1 MASRPGTRI
10 VRGVTSKKKADI
22 EQAATL
28 QRAGQNAYKVG
39 DLQGA
44 IQSFTQALVA
54 NNEDTGILDN
64 RAATYCKLKQYSQA
78 RADARAMV
86 KLAPNDDRGYLR
98 LAKVLCLDGNFEKA
112 RDIYEYALQKLPADH
127 SGREVLEQ
135 LLKKLQDKLAGGNRR
150 DPFTILPLEIAELTL
165 RHLSFKQIVAILRVC
180 KGWSR
185 FLGGLNSLWMH
196 VDLTGARS
204 RVPWTSVRNYI
215 HRSRAQL
222 TNATITNLA
231 PSTTPKVLDML
242 SRCPQLEHLEWM
254 VPHDQPKEFYLQ
266 IKKFQRLRG
275 LVCGADISLSHACV
289 GSILSTLSKLE
300 KAAFLSV
307 WDNPTPGPLTT
318 SPWPKLHP
326 NMKSL
331 TIGSSQPDP
340 HGFLFPELIP
350 GLGSAVYPNLE
361 ELRVVWGPARS
372 ESFRFDPVQE
382 EEHLPPIRIL
392 DLRGAAVR
400 IDFYSILPTSL
411 ETLRLFS
418 GSIKAPLGGYPYV
431 GGDILAPGAN
441 KLPSLK
447 TLIFNDT
454 PWVNSY
460 TLTLFLLH
468 SEAPLRT
475 LHVNLCHNMN
485 SEDFINILNDLDEMN
500 PKLKELT
507 ELGVACMAGMDDR
520 GVENLS
526 AVLPNLKILDL
537 SQTRITG
544 CTIRMF
550 ADARNDELAVEKLD
564 GLIIKGCDG
573 VSRDAIDYGRQ
584 MGLKIV
590 T

>member
-1 MASRPGTRI
+1 MASRSGTRI

-22 EQAATL
+22 DKAAAL
-28 QRAGQNAYKVG
+28 QRAGQNAYKFG

-44 IQSFTQALVA
+44 IESFTQALVA

-64 RAATYCKLKQYSQA
+64 RAATYCKLKLYSQA

-98 LAKVLCLDGNFEKA
+98 LAKVLCLDGNFDKA

-127 SGREVLEQ
+127 QGRKVLEQ

-165 RHLSFKQIVAILRVC
+165 RRFSFKQIVAILRVC

-185 FLGGLNSLWMH
+185 FLGGLPSLWMH

-222 TNATITNLA
+222 TNATITNLV

-242 SRCPQLEHLEWM
+242 SRCPQLEHLELM
-254 VPHDQPKEFYLQ
+254 VPHDQPQEFYVK
-266 IKKFQRLRG
+266 ITEFRRLKSI
-275 LVCGADISLSHACV
+275 VCGADISLSHACV

-300 KAAFLSV
+300 KVAFLRV
-307 WDNPTPGPLTT
+307 WDKGEGPRPTST
-318 SPWPKLHP
+318 WPQHLP
-326 NMKSL
+326 NMKSV
-331 TIGSSQPDP
+331 TIGSPQENP
-340 HGFLFPELIP
+340 HGLSFPDVLP
-350 GLGSAVYPNLE
+350 GLGLSAYPNLE
-361 ELRVVWGPARS
+361 ELRLVWDHARS
-372 ESFRFDPVQE
+372 KSYRFDPVQE
-382 EEHLPPIRIL
+382 EEHLPPLRIL
-392 DLRGAAVR
+392 DLRGAAVQHN
-400 IDFYSILPTSL
+400 FYSILPTSL

-418 GSIKAPLGGYPYV
+418 GSIETPHLGGN
-431 GGDILAPGAN
+431 LLTPGEN
-441 KLPSLK
+441 ELPNLK

-454 PWVNSY
+454 PWVNQS
-460 TLTLFLLH
+460 TLSMFLLH
-468 SEAPLRT
+468 SRAPLRT
-475 LHVNLCHNMN
+475 LHVNLCHNIN
-485 SEDFINILNDLDEMN
+485 SEDFINILNDPDGAN
-500 PKLKELT
+500 PELKELT
-507 ELGVACMAGMDDR
+507 DVGVACMAGMDDW
-520 GVENLS
+520 GVGNLS
-526 AVLPNLKILDL
+526 AVLPNLKILDV

-550 ADARNDELAVEKLD
+550 ADARTEESAIEKLD
-564 GLIIKGCDG
+564 SLIIKGCDG

>member
-1 MASRPGTRI
+1 MASRPSTRI

-22 EQAATL
+22 EQAAAL
-28 QRAGQNAYKVG
+28 QRSGQNAYKVG

-44 IQSFTQALVA
+44 IESFTQALGA

-86 KLAPNDDRGYLR
+86 KLAPNDDRGYMR
-98 LAKVLCLDGNFEKA
+98 LAKVLCLDGNFDKA

-127 SGREVLEQ
+127 QGREVLEQ

-165 RHLSFKQIVAILRVC
+165 RHFSFKQIVAILRVC
-180 KGWSR
+180 KGWNQ
-185 FLGGLNSLWMH
+185 FLGRLASLWMH

-222 TNATITNLA
+222 TNATITNLV
-231 PSTTPKVLDML
+231 SSNTPKVLDML
-242 SRCPQLEHLEWM
+242 SRCPQLEHLEFM
-254 VPHDQPKEFYLQ
+254 VLHDHPKEFYRK
-266 IKKFQRLRG
+266 IKDFRRLKS
-275 LVCGADISLSHACV
+275 LVCGADINLSHACFSTCV
-289 GSILSTLSKLE
+289 GQPYLPPSTS
-300 KAAFLSV
+300 
-307 WDNPTPGPLTT
+307 T
-318 SPWPKLHP
+318 WPEHLP

-331 TIGSSQPDP
+331 TIASSQEPPAFWDV
-340 HGFLFPELIP
+340 LP
-350 GLGSAVYPNLE
+350 GLGSSVYPNLE
-361 ELRVVWGPARS
+361 ELRLVWDPALPQS
-372 ESFRFDPVQE
+372 YSFDPVRQE
-382 EEHLPPIRIL
+382 GHLPPLRIL

-400 IDFYSILPTSL
+400 HNFYSILPTSL

-418 GSIKAPLGGYPYV
+418 GSIRIGGNMT
-431 GGDILAPGAN
+431 PGEN
-441 KLPSLK
+441 ELPNLK

-454 PWVNSY
+454 PWVNRA
-460 TLTLFLLH
+460 TLSLFLLH
-468 SEAPLRT
+468 SKAPLRT
-475 LHVNLCHNMN
+475 LHVNLCYNIN
-485 SEDFINILNDLDEMN
+485 SEDFINILNDPDGAN
-500 PKLKELT
+500 PELKKLT
-507 ELGVACMAGMDDR
+507 DVGVACMLGMDDWSVR
-520 GVENLS
+520 NLS

-550 ADARNDELAVEKLD
+550 ADARNDESAVEKLD

-573 VSRDAIDYGRQ
+573 VSRDAVDYGRQ

>member
-10 VRGVTSKKKADI
+10 VRGVTSKKKVDI

-44 IQSFTQALVA
+44 IESFTQALVS
-54 NNEDTGILDN
+54 NNEDTGVLDN

-98 LAKVLCLDGNFEKA
+98 LAKVLCLDGNFDKA

-127 SGREVLEQ
+127 QGRKVIEQ
-135 LLKKLQDKLAGGNRR
+135 LLNKLQDKLAGGNRR

-165 RHLSFKQIVAILRVC
+165 RHFSFKQIVAILRVC
-180 KGWSR
+180 KGWKR
-185 FLGGLNSLWMH
+185 FLGGLTSLWMY

-204 RVPWTSVRNYI
+204 HVPWTSVRNYI
-215 HRSRAQL
+215 HQSRAQL
-222 TNATITNLA
+222 TNATITNIV

-242 SRCPQLEHLEWM
+242 SRCPQLEHLELM
-254 VPHDQPKEFYLQ
+254 VSHDQPKEFYLK
-266 IKKFQRLRG
+266 IKDFRRLKS

-300 KAAFLSV
+300 KAAFLHV
-307 WDNPTPGPLTT
+307 WNNPTR
-318 SPWPKLHP
+318 WPRPRSTWPEHLP
-326 NMKSL
+326 NMRSL
-331 TIGSSQPDP
+331 TIASSQENP
-340 HGFLFPELIP
+340 PESDVLP
-350 GLGSAVYPNLE
+350 GLGFSVYPNLE
-361 ELRVVWGPARS
+361 ELGLIWEPARS
-372 ESFRFDPVQE
+372 QSYQFDPVQGKE
-382 EEHLPPIRIL
+382 PLPPIRIL

-400 IDFYSILPTSL
+400 HVFYSILPSSL

-418 GSIKAPLGGYPYV
+418 GSIEISHLGRNM
-431 GGDILAPGAN
+431 LTPGEN
-441 KLPSLK
+441 ELPNLK

-454 PWVNSY
+454 PWVNRS
-460 TLTLFLLH
+460 TLSLFLLH
-468 SEAPLRT
+468 SKAPLRT
-475 LHVNLCHNMN
+475 LHVNLCHNIN
-485 SEDFINILNDLDEMN
+485 SEDFINILNDPDGVN
-500 PKLKELT
+500 PELKELT
-507 ELGVACMAGMDDR
+507 DVGVACMAGMDDW
-520 GVENLS
+520 GVGNLS
-526 AVLPNLKILDL
+526 AVLPNLKVLDL

-550 ADARNDELAVEKLD
+550 ADARNDESAVEKLD
-564 GLIIKGCDG
+564 GLIIRGCDD